1 MKFRITVRSDRIEL
15 RGYITHEDALRAS
28 EIIHNLGLA
37 MEPFGALVI
46 ASPADDTYNPW
57 ALEEL

>member
-1 MKFRITVRSDRIEL
+1 MKFRITVRSGDIEL
-15 RGYITHEDALRAS
+15 RGYVKNEDALAAS

-46 ASPADDTYNPW
+46 ASPADDNFNPF
-57 ALEEL
+57 ALDEL